1 MSDASL
7 AGRHALVTGGG
18 HGIGGDVATALVR
31 QGARVTLLG
40 RNEARLAEQVAR
52 CAPLGQVQSVTADV
66 SKGDQVEAAFRKA
79 VEGFGLIDILVNNA
93 GTADSAPFTKLTEE
107 NWRKLFG
114 VNVDGVFHCTQ
125 QVFGPMLAAKWG
137 RVINI
142 ASVAGV
148 RGYRYISAYCATKH
162 AVIGLT
168 RVLALEAAKS
178 GVTVNAICPGYVD
191 TELTQQNIRSI
202 AQKTG
207 MSEADAL
214 ASLVSANPQGRLIQ
228 PEEIARTVV
237 WLCSPGSE
245 SVTGQSI
252 MLAGGEIT

>member
-1 MSDASL
+1 M
-7 AGRHALVTGGG
+7 TGGG
-18 HGIGGDVATALVR
+18 HGIGGDVAMALVR
-31 QGARVTLLG
+31 EGARVTLLG
-40 RNEARLAEQVAR
+40 RNEARLAEQVTR
-52 CAPLGQVQSVTADV
+52 CAPFGQVQSVTADV
-66 SKGDQVEAAFRKA
+66 SKGDQVEVAFRKA
-79 VEGFGLIDILVNNA
+79 SEGFGPVDILVNNA

-207 MSEADAL
+207 MSEAEAL

-228 PEEIARTVV
+228 PAEIARTVV
-237 WLCSPGSE
+237 WLCLPGSE